1 MVREGLS
8 FVSHLPIAMDG
19 SCNGLQLFSLMLRDP
34 VGGTA
39 VNLLPA
45 DTPQD
50 IYRLVADKIIAKLE
64 RDRTGG
70 EERLDQEVR
79 TKRTGQA
86 LYKPRSVAGLF
97 LSLGIDRS
105 ATKRQVMVL
114 PYYGTRESC
123 REYTAQWLKEKL
135 FASPQPLPEGCTQFG
150 LAVYLAGLIWEAIG
164 ETVVA
169 ARDAMAYLQSCAT
182 VMSRAG
188 KPIRWT
194 MPACPPRSKT
204 CSTARISA
212 TTSSAWTDASC
223 TSGLRISP

>member
-135 FASPQPLPEGCTQFG
+135 FASPQPLPPVRSGRLSGRTHLG
-150 LAVYLAGLIWEAIG
+150 SHRGNG
-164 ETVVA
+164 GG
-169 ARDAMAYLQSCAT
+169 R
-182 VMSRAG
+182 
-188 KPIRWT
+188 
-194 MPACPPRSKT
+194 PR
-204 CSTARISA
+204 RYGVSA
-212 TTSSAWTDASC
+212 K
-223 TSGLRISP
+223 LRHGHEPRR